1 MKRSTKKNLKAS
13 TKDSQKDLLKYAPV
27 VGSNVWRA
35 IEVSVPSSRV
45 AEILVFPQSSHGASR
60 IF

>member
-1 MKRSTKKNLKAS
+1 MKRSSKKNPRAS
-13 TKDSQKDLLKYAPV
+13 TKDSQEALLKYAPD

-35 IEVSVPSSRV
+35 IEVSVPSVR
-45 AEILVFPQSSHGASR
+45 AADILVFPQSSHGASG